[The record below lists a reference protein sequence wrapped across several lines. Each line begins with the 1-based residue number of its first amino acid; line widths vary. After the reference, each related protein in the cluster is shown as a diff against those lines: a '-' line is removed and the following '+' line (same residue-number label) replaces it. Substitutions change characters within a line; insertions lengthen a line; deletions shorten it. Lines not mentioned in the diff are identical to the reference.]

1 MEEWFCFLTHLVV
14 KRIRTTHISWPYI
27 MPTITITFNGPN
39 SLPVCLFQLNVSR
52 YAHMKIVYASR
63 TKGMDIILNSVVTVL
78 NSLIESFSLNLHPAY
93 IGYLCSFLH
102 VFPVAT
108 VLSWLFFNTLQE

>member
-1 MEEWFCFLTHLVV
+1 
-14 KRIRTTHISWPYI
+14 

-93 IGYLCSFLH
+93 IGYLCSSLH